1 MWVMMGLLGTATLFM
16 GTSLAVGVVV
26 VVVVVVVVGGF
37 LAVVIC
43 EE

>member
-1 MWVMMGLLGTATLFM
+1 MWVMMGLLGMATLSM
-16 GTSLAVGVVV
+16 GTSLAGGVVV